1 MRSARR
7 YGKEEL
13 ATIPTKEKTMP
24 HKKRLET
31 SIASTTNK
39 EVIQKAVDSSLNGLI
54 QFVSPKDISAHPEL
68 RQLQAINQIVEK
80 RIRSVAPLVTDII
93 LSINERAEVVRST
106 AYRELVTAENIQ
118 WRNEDEPMVEHGVR
132 VCVDAGVPREAVAG
146 GDGVHMGRS
155 LAGDDNFSFSATRH
169 TFRLDQSTFLKRMI
183 HNHRDGQR
191 TILEILIEHTHCG
204 RRGQMIA
211 NHHTSNEISHLYK
224 IVFNNLTAL
233 LPEFT
238 DDLYSAEAG
247 LKRISESWKN
257 GNMVKDGGAW
267 AGILVKIAQ
276 RQAYNQIAEGFI
288 PVIPIEIFDKMN
300 GDLIVGV
307 DTMKALTHPKVLAE
321 GGYTD
326 EALKELAQEGTVFS
340 LEFELGSLEQFLSDK
355 LKVKKGAYTFNDL
368 QTKWLEVKQSFLNIT
383 DTLWALYKSEDEG
396 TNALKEM
403 VHKFLSLSLGPV
415 KKSLDVVEDDSAI
428 DGITSDLM
436 IRRQVHHLFRVLAYA
451 WSLDTI
457 TRGNPPGNHIEDH
470 LATGDSAVLGVTTH
484 LSLGQGD
491 LQPPTVSEFITGYSV
506 LMHSKPG
513 HDGLPVVV
521 VMKHDTSQPD
531 DKSLT
536 TEETER
542 ASADFKELLKLWPYV
557 VVGDIVPVIAVRG
570 KDHGGVNRLAL
581 SVILSFGDIVSLS
594 EQRGELAKFVPASN
608 SQGKVVSVPASEV
621 LKAGVKA
628 GNDLRAFR
636 ENVKQIADNFSSP
649 EVQNRF
655 NM

>member
-1 MRSARR
+1 MRKAGKVEREKPDFKERR
-7 YGKEEL
+7 
-13 ATIPTKEKTMP
+13 MP

-31 SIASTTNK
+31 SIGSTTEI
-39 EVIQKAVDSSLNGLI
+39 EVIQRAVDSSLSGLI
-54 QFVSPKDISAHPEL
+54 QFVSPKDIASHPEL
-68 RQLQAINQIVEK
+68 RHLHAIKHIVEE
-80 RIRSVAPLVTDII
+80 RIHSVGLLVTDII
-93 LSINERAEVVRST
+93 LSINQRAEVVRSNQ
-106 AYRELVTAENIQ
+106 YRELVRAENTQ
-118 WRNEDEPMVEHGVR
+118 WRDEDEPMVEHGVR

-155 LAGDDNFSFSATRH
+155 LAGDDNFSFSPTRH
-169 TFRLDQSTFLKRMI
+169 TFHLDQSTFLKRMI

-191 TILEILIEHTHCG
+191 TILEILIEHTRCG

-224 IVFNNLTAL
+224 IVFNNIMAL

-238 DDLYSAEAG
+238 DDLYVVNEG
-247 LKRISESWKN
+247 LKKIAESWAG

-267 AGILVKIAQ
+267 AGTLVKIAQ
-276 RQAYNQIAEGFI
+276 RQAYKQIAEGFT
-288 PVIPIEIFDKMN
+288 PVVPIEIFDKMN

-326 EALKELAQEGTVFS
+326 EALRELAQEDTIFS
-340 LEFELGSLEQFLSDK
+340 LEYELGSLERFLSNN
-355 LKVKKGAYTFNDL
+355 LTVKKGQHTFEDL
-368 QTKWLEVKQSFLNIT
+368 QNQWIVVKQSFLDIT
-383 DTLWALYKSEDEG
+383 ESLWELYQSDEQE
-396 TNALKEM
+396 TAPFKEM

-415 KKSLDVVEDDSAI
+415 KKSLDSVDNDSDS
-428 DGITSDLM
+428 DGITADLM
-436 IRRQVHHLFRVLAYA
+436 VRRHIHHLFRVLAYA

-457 TRGNPPGNHIEDH
+457 TKGNPPGNHIEDH

-491 LQPPTVSEFITGYSV
+491 LQPPTVNEFITGYSV

-557 VVGDIVPVIAVRG
+557 VVGDIVPIIAVRG

-581 SVILSFGDIVSLS
+581 SVILSFGDIISLS

-608 SQGKVVSVPASEV
+608 SQGKVVNVPASEV

-628 GNDLRAFR
+628 GSDLRAFR
-636 ENVKQIADNFSSP
+636 ENVREIADNFSSP
-649 EVQNRF
+649 EVQSCF
-655 NM
+655 N